1 MLGDIFL
8 KMRLFLQNWDF
19 SKKIGHFEKKYEFWR
34 KGQIFKKIFSQF
46 IVHGTVHSFSDVF
59 VPLVM
64 V

>member
-1 MLGDIFL
+1 
-8 KMRLFLQNWDF
+8 MRLFLQNWDF

-34 KGQIFKKIFSQF
+34 KGQIFKKTFSQF